1 MKDFQI
7 YVCHNDHT
15 NYVEVGKTRQECKIC
30 GAPMSIIYGVT
41 LRAESEDELSRESE
55 HDSNPEPFLSAG
67 GARG

>member
-15 NYVEVGKTRQECKIC
+15 NYVEVGKNRHECKIC
-30 GAPMSIIYGVT
+30 GAALSIIYGVT

-55 HDSNPEPFLSAG
+55 YDSNSESFLSSG
-67 GARG
+67 TTRG